1 MSASAKRPREVVDLT
16 EEDKKVID
24 LTRSQADSPP
34 MFDSEVS
41 ATEATEEA
49 WAEPMLAMFDQV
61 GVSDEFLNAIEKW
74 ALRVTPYRVSVVGA
88 FMEEVCEI
96 MSQDGTLHHLDE

>member
-61 GVSDEFLNAIEKW
+61 GVSDEFLDAIEKW
-74 ALRVTPYRVSVVGA
+74 ASIMSPYRVSVIGA
-88 FMEEVCEI
+88 FMEDICNI
-96 MSQDGTLHHLDE
+96 MSHAGTLHRE